1 MKTPTYSEALDQ
13 YGHSHPITR
22 LCLLAQAD
30 TIQPYQSAHFSCRFL
45 QRLGYNATIISSS
58 DKGDFCCTAISG
70 AGKTYPSDQT
80 DLFGSADAVMILY
93 RAAFLSCNLSY
104 VSQSAVDGKWTAH
117 LTKRKDLYRTV
128 GEAQEM
134 HHAILFAMLFM
145 IERMETLGEI
155 ETSIKYPESTLGGEV
170 VHGADKKPFVGL
182 REPITIKPSLPDS
195 SASPS
200 SPGSSPTVT
209 AKRMKAEIARE
220 EARRELEAKA
230 KLEEMRGDEVPMV
243 RWV

>member
-13 YGHSHPITR
+13 YGHSHPIAR
-22 LCLLAQAD
+22 LALLAQAD
-30 TIQPYQSAHFSCRFL
+30 TVEPYQSAHFSCRFL
-45 QRLGYNATIISSS
+45 QRLGYNATIAQHGTRALPICSV
-58 DKGDFCCTAISG
+58 AISG
-70 AGKTYPSDQT
+70 EGKKYPSDQT

-93 RAAFLSCNLSY
+93 RAAFRSCNLSY

-117 LTKRKDLYRTV
+117 LTKRSDLHRTV

-155 ETSIKYPESTLGGEV
+155 ETSIKYPDAGSPDGIEKRNQ
-170 VHGADKKPFVGL
+170 DKKALVGL
-182 REPITIKPSLPDS
+182 RKPITIKPSLPES
-195 SASPS
+195 LASPS
-200 SPGSSPTVT
+200 SGAPPTVT
-209 AKRMKAEIARE
+209 TRRLKAEAAP
-220 EARRELEAKA
+220 EA
-230 KLEEMRGDEVPMV
+230 MRGDEIPMV